1 MEPSATSFLSAMGL
15 DVLFKGT
22 NAMRLLG
29 GLGVAVQISLISV
42 AISIV
47 LGMLFGIFMTWKN
60 PVARVISRIYLEIV
74 RIMPQLVLLFV
85 VFFGATRVFG
95 INISAELSS
104 IIVFSF
110 WGIGEMGDL
119 VRGAL
124 ASIPQHQYESAA
136 ALGMTKAQIYYHIII
151 PQAVRR
157 LIPMSMNLI
166 TRMIKTT
173 SLILMIGV
181 VEVMKVGQQIIE
193 ANRMASPNAVFGI
206 YGTIFLLY
214 FLVCWPLSLLAR
226 WLEKKWS
233 N

>member
-1 MEPSATSFLSAMGL
+1 MELLGL

-22 NAMRLLG
+22 NMARMLG
-29 GLGVAVQISLISV
+29 GLWVAVEISLISV
-42 AISIV
+42 VISIV
-47 LGMLFGIFMTWKN
+47 LGLLFGVFMTWKN

-74 RIMPQLVLLFV
+74 RIMPQLVLMFI
-85 VFFGATRVFG
+85 VFFGATRVWG
-95 INISAELSS
+95 INISAEVSS

-124 ASIPQHQYESAA
+124 TSIPKHQYESAA
-136 ALGMTKAQIYYHIII
+136 ALGMNKAQTYYHIVI
-151 PQAVRR
+151 PQAVRQ
-157 LIPMSMNLI
+157 LIPMSINLV

-173 SLILMIGV
+173 SLVMMIGV

-193 ANRMASPNAVFGI
+193 ANRMTSPDAVFGI
-206 YGTIFLLY
+206 YGLILLMY
-214 FLVCWPLSLLAR
+214 SFVCWPISLLAGH
-226 WLEKKWS
+226 LEKKWS

>member
-1 MEPSATSFLSAMGL
+1 MELLGL
-15 DVLFKGT
+15 DVLFKGANMT
-22 NAMRLLG
+22 RLLG
-29 GLGVAVQISLISV
+29 GLWVAVEISLISV

-47 LGMLFGIFMTWKN
+47 LGLLFGVFMTWKN

-74 RIMPQLVLLFV
+74 RIMPQLVLMFI
-85 VFFGATRVFG
+85 VFFGATRVWG
-95 INISAELSS
+95 INISAEVSS

-110 WGIGEMGDL
+110 WGVGEMGDL

-124 ASIPQHQYESAA
+124 TSIPKHQYESAA
-136 ALGMTKAQIYYHIII
+136 ALGMNKAQTYYHIVI
-151 PQAVRR
+151 PQAVRQ
-157 LIPMSMNLI
+157 LIPMSINLV

-173 SLILMIGV
+173 SLVMMIGV

-206 YGTIFLLY
+206 YGIIFLMY
-214 FLVCWPLSLLAR
+214 FLVCWPISLLASH
-226 WLEKKWS
+226 LEKKWS